1 MLLAAIRWRKL
12 LLVIPVV
19 LVAVAIG
26 LPSVRERMLQGFG
39 GKEGNI
45 TVGTSTYEMT
55 SGRDIA
61 WPVVIEE
68 IRKAPLLGYGREG
81 MKTTGV
87 ADQLMNEYNE
97 AFPHPHQAYLQLL
110 LDNGIIGFLLA
121 IPFFFYVARKS
132 ITYVLDRN
140 DPLVCA
146 IGCTA
151 FCLVLALMIGAF
163 GGQTFYPREGAVG
176 MWAAIGLMLR
186 VHVNS
191 LYA

>member
-1 MLLAAIRWRKL
+1 M
-12 LLVIPVV
+12 
-19 LVAVAIG
+19 
-26 LPSVRERMLQGFG
+26 
-39 GKEGNI
+39 
-45 TVGTSTYEMT
+45 
-55 SGRDIA
+55 
-61 WPVVIEE
+61 
-68 IRKAPLLGYGREG
+68 
-81 MKTTGV
+81 
-87 ADQLMNEYNE
+87 
-97 AFPHPHQAYLQLL
+97 
-110 LDNGIIGFLLA
+110 
-121 IPFFFYVARKS
+121 ARKS

-191 LYA
+191 LYAQETGEPVFPDELPGKWFVGGGEEEG